1 MMQSLPSMNQ
11 RRPHG
16 FRVTGRMVLLSLVGF
31 FVVVASVNAFMI
43 TQAVRTFGGV
53 ETDNA
58 YKAGLAFNQSIA
70 AAGAQDARGWSVQ
83 IHREASATNDFTV
96 TVRDRAGRPITGVM
110 LDALLSH
117 PTDRRHD
124 KPMAVT
130 PSGAGMFRAE
140 APPEAGVWDVVIT
153 LRDGD
158 ATLFRSR
165 NRIVVRSPS

>member
-1 MMQSLPSMNQ
+1 MMHAPAMKDRHSG
-11 RRPHG
+11 G

-53 ETDNA
+53 ETENA

-70 AAGAQDARGWSVQ
+70 AAGAQDARGWSVDIGRAGQ
-83 IHREASATNDFTV
+83 SSTDFTV
-96 TVRDRAGRPITGVM
+96 TVRDRAGRPVTGM
-110 LDALLSH
+110 ALDALLAH

-130 PSGAGMFRAE
+130 SSGVGTFRAAAE
-140 APPEAGVWDVVIT
+140 PEAGIWDVVIT

-158 ATLFRSR
+158 TALFRSR
-165 NRIVVRSPS
+165 NRIVVR